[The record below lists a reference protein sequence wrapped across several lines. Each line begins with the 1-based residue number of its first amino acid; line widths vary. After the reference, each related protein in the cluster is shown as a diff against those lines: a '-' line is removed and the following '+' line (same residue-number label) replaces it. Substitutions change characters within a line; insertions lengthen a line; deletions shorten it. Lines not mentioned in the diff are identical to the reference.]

1 MLSLLLNK
9 NPWLS
14 LEVVSH
20 TLLWVFWSCS
30 RQERVRREDRAPVK
44 AVDGWMDVGWTA
56 TVTLLTCGENC
67 SAEIELTDVFKTLV
81 RYSVVSEQWGKGR
94 YKQADHLFVF
104 AFSKSSE
111 TVLKYRAYWRLTD
124 CCVKNFP
131 HLSNVL
137 TFSLFLLVDSR
148 NRRLSSVTV
157 NYKPPWISVSYML
170 KIVFIYLRIWQCCIF
185 CALVLHFKQPWPEDL
200 RSKGEKICF
209 QSSVMVLLDWEEATR
224 EPWEQVGDGWEVAV
238 LLRIDYSSASHL
250 VLIIFCLPLI
260 IQRAWCSARNENPES
275 QGLHLS

>member
-1 MLSLLLNK
+1 MNG
-9 NPWLS
+9 
-14 LEVVSH
+14 
-20 TLLWVFWSCS
+20 
-30 RQERVRREDRAPVK
+30 RG
-44 AVDGWMDVGWTA
+44 VDSNCDS
-56 TVTLLTCGENC
+56 LLTCGENC
-67 SAEIELTDVFKTLV
+67 SPQTELTDVFKTLV

-94 YKQADHLFVF
+94 YKQPDHLFMF
-104 AFSKSSE
+104 AFTKSSE

-157 NYKPPWISVSYML
+157 NYEPPWISVSYML
-170 KIVFIYLRIWQCCIF
+170 EIVFIYLRIWQCCIF

-200 RSKGEKICF
+200 RSKGEKISF

-260 IQRAWCSARNENPES
+260 IQRAWCAARNENPES
-275 QGLHLS
+275 QGLHLSKKKKKRGGAERERKKQCHCHYHIIRAWSIMNETHI